1 MGLIALIV
9 VIVALVVTMGHA
21 AYLGLLNAAAKKKG
35 SSGAEVARDVRGR
48 LPVAGAAVAGTLLA
62 ALISGG
68 DGFAD
73 ILAILL
79 AGGSAAI
86 AASAQTATRQR
97 YGQIGQ

>member
-9 VIVALVVTMGHA
+9 VIVGLVVTVGHA

-35 SSGAEVARDVRGR
+35 SAGEVTARDMRAR
-48 LPVAGAAVAGTLLA
+48 LPVAGATVAGAVLA
-62 ALISGG
+62 GLISGG
-68 DGFAD
+68 SGFAD

-86 AASAQTATRQR
+86 AASAQAATQQR
-97 YGQIGQ
+97 YRIES